1 MNDHV
6 KSPLAMCE
14 DPADYFSHSL
24 DEMYSIEP
32 AQLEQAQLEV
42 LKIRFGQLRERIP
55 MLQTLTD
62 KAGIHELDTIES
74 VVPLLFDHT
83 LYKSYPPSLLA
94 NSRFD
99 ALTRWLNKLTTHDL
113 SQADVSNCHSIDEW
127 IDTLDRE
134 TPLLVG
140 HSSGT
145 SGTVSFLPLEK
156 EDFRRAAA
164 CWPVQF
170 LQEFGKPQSYFGECP
185 EMHVVTFD
193 YRRSRRTAGRYN
205 DYIRDYF
212 AGSEQRYHTLHPET
226 MSADLMYLA
235 GKMRAAQAQGN
246 VDSLNVNPAL
256 LERKDE
262 FLRLKEN
269 ETARIEPFF
278 QDIVEKY
285 SGQRVFILSFTNI
298 IYNIAK
304 NARDKGYS
312 KLFAPDSVVFTSGGN
327 KGETL
332 PEDWK
337 ETVKELVGVDRIA
350 PAYGMS
356 EIMGMMP
363 MCSQGHYHFVPWII
377 PYVLDPDNGESL
389 PRKGTVTGRA
399 AFFDLG
405 CQSHWGGFVSGDEIT
420 AHWDEP
426 CPCGMK
432 GGYMEDNVVR
442 YSEKRGGDD
451 KITCAATADAHN
463 DALDFLLEL

>member
-1 MNDHV
+1 MNNPDR
-6 KSPLAMCE
+6 SALAMCE
-14 DPADYFSHSL
+14 NPAAYFSYSL
-24 DEMYSIEP
+24 NEMYSLDPGE
-32 AQLEQAQLEV
+32 LEQAQLEV
-42 LKIRFGQLRERIP
+42 LKIRFEQLRARIP
-55 MLQTLTD
+55 MLKTLTD
-62 KAGIHELDTIES
+62 RAGIDSIDSIES

-113 SQADVSNCHSIDEW
+113 SGVDVSACKTIDEW
-127 IDTLDRE
+127 IDTLDQQ

-164 CWPVQF
+164 CWPVEF
-170 LQEFGKPQSYFGECP
+170 LQEFGKPQTYFGECP
-185 EMHVVTFD
+185 NMHVVTFD

-205 DYIRDYF
+205 DFIRDQF
-212 AGSEQRYHTLHPET
+212 AGSEDRYHTLHPET

-235 GKMRAAQAQGN
+235 GKLRAAQARG
-246 VDSLNVNPAL
+246 SLDNLDINPAL
-256 LERKDE
+256 MERKDE
-262 FLRLKEN
+262 FLRLKAN

-278 QDIVEKY
+278 ADIIEKY
-285 SGQRVFILSFTNI
+285 SGERVFILSFTNI

-304 NARDKGYS
+304 NATEKGFS
-312 KLFAPDSVVFTSGGN
+312 HLFSPDSVVFTSGGN
-327 KGETL
+327 KGENL
-332 PEDWK
+332 PADWK
-337 ETVKELVGVDRIA
+337 ETVKTLVGVERVA

-363 MCSQGHYHFVPWII
+363 MCSHEHYHFVPWII
-377 PYVLDPDNGESL
+377 PFVLDPDIGAVL
-389 PRKGTVTGRA
+389 PRTGKVTGRA

-420 AHWDEP
+420 VHWDQP

-432 GGYMEDNVVR
+432 GGYLEDNVVR

-451 KITCAATADAHN
+451 KITCAATEEAHN
-463 DALDFLLEL
+463 DALEFLLEL